1 MDELLQ
7 GLLGPER
14 YERTSQQANLQGLM
28 NLGQS
33 LIRAGQGGQGGRVST
48 LAGLGMAAPAYM
60 QGRQQAFDQTLQDI
74 LRQTQVQDL
83 LRQRQEQEMAKRRQA
98 QVQQMIPSLYRE
110 RMGQVPTTI
119 PTETYEDVQTTVPGV
134 VGVQLDP
141 ERLRML
147 GMLGPEGMQA
157 ATQLSQF
164 QKALQ
169 PGFKI
174 EKRKTVSGAEELV
187 KIYDD
192 GTVETIGKG
201 VSDIKPISF
210 DDQTQAYI
218 KFRFAKPFEQLNAS
232 EMREVIAFQ
241 NAPNAKDAAAAVAE
255 SQRVRFETGQGIPV
269 PKSRDDFLR
278 EAQAGVK
285 PSVPASPT
293 EPPKLPTV
301 PPSVSTKPIG
311 PKEAPLIESSAVS
324 PKQKQ
329 ELTLAKPK
337 QMSAVESVVNTSRR
351 MQQTI
356 NEILKNPGFNDAFGL
371 SGTVISSIPGTDAAR
386 VKSQLEQ
393 LSGNLFIDAITA
405 MRNASAT
412 GAAVGS
418 VTEKEGDKLQSSQAA
433 LKQAQKPADVRKE
446 LQKLL
451 EMLKFQEQGVVN
463 AFNRTYGAGEF
474 NLMQPS
480 PPEPPAGRKP
490 LGDIFGGQ

>member
-1 MDELLQ
+1 MEELLK
-7 GLLGPER
+7 GLLSPAQMEQTESNAR
-14 YERTSQQANLQGLM
+14 IQGLM
-28 NLGQS
+28 ALGNALMQ
-33 LIRAGQGGQGGRVST
+33 AGAPRGQRTST
-48 LAGLGMAAPAYM
+48 FQGLGMAAPAYM

-83 LRQRQEQEMAKRRQA
+83 LRQRNEQQAAKARQQKVQELLPNLY
-98 QVQQMIPSLYRE
+98 QQ
-110 RMGQVPTTI
+110 TTQKVGPVI
-119 PTETYEDVQTTVPGV
+119 PTETGEDFQSTQTSYR
-134 VGVQLDP
+134 LDP

-157 ATQLSQF
+157 ASQLAQF

-232 EMREVIAFQ
+232 EMQEVIAFQ

-285 PSVPASPT
+285 PRIPASPT

-301 PPSVSTKPIG
+301 PPSVATKPIS

-463 AFNRTYGAGEF
+463 AFNRTYGASEF

>member
-1 MDELLQ
+1 MEELLK
-7 GLLGPER
+7 GLLSPAQMEQTER
-14 YERTSQQANLQGLM
+14 NARTQGLM
-28 NLGQS
+28 ALGNALMQAGAP
-33 LIRAGQGGQGGRVST
+33 RAQRTST
-48 LAGLGMAAPAYM
+48 LQGLGMAAPAYM

-83 LRQRQEQEMAKRRQA
+83 LRQRQEQQAARTRMQKVQELAKKAFIPTMGEVQA
-98 QVQQMIPSLYRE
+98 
-110 RMGQVPTTI
+110 TI
-119 PTETYEDVQTTVPGV
+119 PTETYEDVQTTVPV
-134 VGVQLDP
+134 VTGMQVNRELLP
-141 ERLRML
+141 AFAAL
-147 GMLGPEGMQA
+147 GQEGMQY
-157 ATQLSQF
+157 ATQLAQF

-232 EMREVIAFQ
+232 EMQEVIAFQ

-285 PSVPASPT
+285 PRIPASPT

-301 PPSVSTKPIG
+301 PASVATKPIG
-311 PKEAPLIESSAVS
+311 PKEAPLIESSAIS
-324 PKQKQ
+324 PKMKQ
-329 ELTLAKPK
+329 DMALAKPK
-337 QMSAVESVVNTSRR
+337 QMAAVEGVVNTSRR
-351 MQQTI
+351 MKQTI
-356 NEILKNPGFNDAFGL
+356 NEILTNPGFDDAFGL

-386 VKSQLEQ
+386 VKSLLDQL
-393 LSGNLFIDAITA
+393 GGILFIDAINA

-412 GAAVGS
+412 GSTLGS
-418 VTEKEGDKLQSSQAA
+418 LTEKEGDKLQSSQAA
-433 LKQAQKPADVRKE
+433 LKQAQKPADIRRE
-446 LQKLL
+446 LKKLL
-451 EMLKFQEQGVVN
+451 NMLEFQEQGVVN

-474 NLMQPS
+474 NLVQPP
-480 PPEPPAGRKP
+480 PPEQPAGRKP
-490 LGDIFGGQ
+490 LGDIFGGR

>member
-28 NLGQS
+28 NLGQA

-83 LRQRQEQEMAKRRQA
+83 LRQRQEQKAARDRQ
-98 QVQQMIPSLYRE
+98 QKVQELLPNLY
-110 RMGQVPTTI
+110 QQTTQKVGPVI
-119 PTETYEDVQTTVPGV
+119 PTETGEDFQSTQTSYR
-134 VGVQLDP
+134 LDP

-157 ATQLSQF
+157 ATQLAQF

-232 EMREVIAFQ
+232 EMQEVIAFQ

-285 PSVPASPT
+285 PRIPASPT

-301 PPSVSTKPIG
+301 PASVATKPIG
-311 PKEAPLIESSAVS
+311 PKEAPLIESSAIS
-324 PKQKQ
+324 PKMKQ
-329 ELTLAKPK
+329 DMALAKPK
-337 QMSAVESVVNTSRR
+337 QMAAVESVVNTSRR
-351 MQQTI
+351 MKQTI
-356 NEILKNPGFNDAFGL
+356 NEILTNPGFDDAFGL

-386 VKSQLEQ
+386 VKSLLDQL
-393 LSGNLFIDAITA
+393 GGILFIDAINA

-412 GAAVGS
+412 GTGLGS
-418 VTEKEGDKLQSSQAA
+418 LTEKEGDKLQSSQAA
-433 LKQAQKPADVRKE
+433 LKQAQNPADIRRE
-446 LQKLL
+446 LKKLL
-451 EMLKFQEQGVVN
+451 NMLEFQEQGVVN

-474 NLMQPS
+474 NLVQPS

-490 LGDIFGGQ
+490 LGDIFGGR